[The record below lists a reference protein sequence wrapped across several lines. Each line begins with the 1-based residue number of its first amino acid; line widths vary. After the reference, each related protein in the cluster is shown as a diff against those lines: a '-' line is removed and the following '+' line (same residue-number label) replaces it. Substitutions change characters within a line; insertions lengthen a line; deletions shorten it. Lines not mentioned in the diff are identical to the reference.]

1 MWSVLRG
8 LPVRQ
13 LMIIINLN
21 SHHQFTNEV
30 VYSFPRAIACFRKA
44 NSLRKTHIL
53 LQGSYISVPWSLKVM
68 PWAGVP
74 RCWAESTLGAQSS
87 RECLLLS
94 NGLWCCAW
102 PSPQNHTH
110 AQQPQSCCRGGV
122 CLPRVSVQCVILPI
136 SFIQMLWKPKETHS
150 KWPSFPE
157 GSASLQVLR
166 DGAVC
171 QQPDC
176 LFAISQC
183 EKTEITQ
190 QHCNEHVHVAS
201 WCDSLQL
208 KCIILQN
215 NKRTETHLRYWKWLI
230 SVLQRTVEP
239 PDLWQTIDPT
249 RCTALLGFCCLD
261 IHQHLCISYY
271 ITEQP
276 GVLEYYYY
284 YFILFFPHENAQT
297 LVVDTWHNCPINH
310 GAPRPAAPQTHSS
323 GSTNACNVSAPP
335 SGPL

>member
-87 RECLLLS
+87 RACLLLS

-110 AQQPQSCCRGGV
+110 AQQPQSCCRGGSAFPGFQCNV
-122 CLPRVSVQCVILPI
+122 WYFLYHLYKCYENLKRHAANDLLSQRALLPSRFFVMEQCAISLTACLPSVNV
-136 SFIQMLWKPKETHS
+136 
-150 KWPSFPE
+150 
-157 GSASLQVLR
+157 
-166 DGAVC
+166 
-171 QQPDC
+171 
-176 LFAISQC
+176 
-183 EKTEITQ
+183 
-190 QHCNEHVHVAS
+190 
-201 WCDSLQL
+201 
-208 KCIILQN
+208 
-215 NKRTETHLRYWKWLI
+215 KR
-230 SVLQRTVEP
+230 QR
-239 PDLWQTIDPT
+239 
-249 RCTALLGFCCLD
+249 
-261 IHQHLCISYY
+261 S
-271 ITEQP
+271 
-276 GVLEYYYY
+276 
-284 YFILFFPHENAQT
+284 
-297 LVVDTWHNCPINH
+297 
-310 GAPRPAAPQTHSS
+310 HSS
-323 GSTNACNVSAPP
+323 TAMNTCT
-335 SGPL
+335 